1 MLKKMMISTVIILM
15 VFALIGCAAEKPLA
29 VDNQVS
35 SEATQEGTTD
45 QGTAEIATD
54 ETTDPVTEESAQ
66 SGETAWPVSK
76 MGNLPVPE
84 CQVVSVMEYDASSM
98 SGELIIVNYSGMS
111 KEFAASYIVMLAEL
125 GFVDGVSL
133 NSNGKIIFSG
143 TAQDASAVNFDYD
156 EATQGGNI
164 SYKPVPK

>member
-1 MLKKMMISTVIILM
+1 MLKRIIACTVMVLM
-15 VFALIGCAAEKPLA
+15 VFSLTACSTKQTDMSAE
-29 VDNQVS
+29 QVT
-35 SEATQEGTTD
+35 SEATQEAGTE
-45 QGTAEIATD
+45 QV
-54 ETTDPVTEESAQ
+54 TTEGNTEAATEETAKN
-66 SGETAWPVSK
+66 GGTAWPSDK
-76 MGNLPVPE
+76 MGSLPLPE
-84 CQVVSVMEYDASSM
+84 CQVVSISEYDASSM
-98 SGELIIVNYSGMS
+98 SGELIVVNYSGMS